1 MKVAPHLLRLICG
14 FAVCLLTGR
23 PALAKDE
30 PASGE
35 AAWQKLKEGNQRY
48 AAGQP
53 AHPNQSA
60 SRRTEVASGQK
71 PFAIILTCADSRVGP
86 EVVFDQGLGDLFVVR
101 VAGNILDNAGLGSI
115 EYAVEHLGASLI
127 VVLGHEKCGAV
138 AAAVGG
144 GHAPGHVHSIVKA
157 LEPAVAASKSQSG
170 DAVDNAVRSN
180 VQLVSKQLA
189 SAVPI
194 LSERT
199 KTGKVKVVGARY
211 DLDTGAVELVP

>member
-1 MKVAPHLLRLICG
+1 MKKAYALITSLG
-14 FAVCLLTGR
+14 IAATSSTIVFH
-23 PALAKDE
+23 ALAADE
-30 PASGE
+30 AVPAD
-35 AAWQKLKEGNQRY
+35 AAWQKLKDGNLRY
-48 AAGQP
+48 VAGQLT
-53 AHPNQSA
+53 HPNQTST
-60 SRRTEVASGQK
+60 RREQVAKGQK
-71 PFAIILTCADSRVGP
+71 PFAVILSCADSRVGP
-86 EVVFDQGLGDLFVVR
+86 EVIFDQGLGDLFVVR

-157 LEPAVAASKSQSG
+157 LEPAVAASKSQGG